1 MTKLEKLQQNYEDAA
16 FALMMYHIAAQR
28 GAEAVR
34 ENELLRAD
42 SETAVPPQ
50 LRQRCCRTIRR
61 QFTRQQTQTVRR
73 VLGRAVNRVAV
84 AVLVM
89 VLLFTTAFAA
99 SPDFRAH
106 TLNLLVENFGDRT
119 RFQLTETAA
128 PTGLDSYD
136 IQAGWLPEGF
146 VEVDRINGQHN
157 VAVRY
162 TNNDGHVITIVLY
175 RLDQKSVSL
184 DSESAHVTPIFVQGA
199 SAWYIQKGDLQQI
212 IWSISSSGLMCNV
225 VYEGPNNADIL
236 PIAESVIIRI
246 NN

>member
-42 SETAVPPQ
+42 PETAVPPQ

-146 VEVDRINGQHN
+146 VKVDRMD
-157 VAVRY
+157 AVSHKWLKY
-162 TNNDGHVITIVLY
+162 QYEGEKTVCIVLY
-175 RLDQKSVSL
+175 DLMKKSVSIDTENTETSYIPIQNTSATL
-184 DSESAHVTPIFVQGA
+184 VQNGDSFQLAFIANDSSFLVTVCVEGFSLPELLLVA
-199 SAWYIQKGDLQQI
+199 ENIQ
-212 IWSISSSGLMCNV
+212 IS
-225 VYEGPNNADIL
+225 PK
-236 PIAESVIIRI
+236 
-246 NN
+246 

>member
-50 LRQRCCRTIRR
+50 LRQRCRRTIRR

-146 VEVDRINGQHN
+146 VKVDRINGQHN
-157 VAVRY
+157 VAVRH

-184 DSESAHVTPIFVQGA
+184 DSESGSVTPVLVQDN
-199 SAWYIQKGDLQQI
+199 SAWLIQKDNLTQVAWTIDEKGI
-212 IWSISSSGLMCNV
+212 ICSIR
-225 VYEGPNNADIL
+225 YEGPGTVNVL
-236 PIAESVIIRI
+236 QIAENTIIT
-246 NN
+246 

>member
-42 SETAVPPQ
+42 PETAVPPQ

-146 VEVDRINGQHN
+146 VEEEELSGISHKGLKY
-157 VAVRY
+157 RY
-162 TNNDGHVITIVLY
+162 DNEKLISVIVYDLM
-175 RLDQKSVSL
+175 RKSVSIDTENTEASYIPIQNTSATL
-184 DSESAHVTPIFVQGA
+184 VQNGDSFQLAFIPNDISFMVIVRSERFSLSELLLVAEN
-199 SAWYIQKGDLQQI
+199 IQ
-212 IWSISSSGLMCNV
+212 IS
-225 VYEGPNNADIL
+225 PK
-236 PIAESVIIRI
+236 
-246 NN
+246 